1 MPIVNA
7 INYKPRK
14 LSDILS
20 EDAFN
25 YSEDPV
31 GPPIEDDS
39 AAYDNFLRSGEA
51 ARTREEKRATDNIME
66 GLQSRGLARS
76 GIALKD
82 VIDQVLGPSTERA
95 GNLAATFGLEQARR
109 RSDLLEGARDRA
121 GGLNSQKLG
130 GRISSILGYDQG
142 NLAMEQ
148 ADRDAAM
155 NARLMSQQ
163 NRAARRN
170 ALLSGASSGVGA
182 YLGKKF

>member
-7 INYKPRK
+7 VNYKPRK

-20 EDAFN
+20 EDAFG

-39 AAYDNFLRSGEA
+39 AAYDQFLQSGEA

-82 VIDQVLGPSTERA
+82 VIEQVLGPSTERA
-95 GNLAATFGLEQARR
+95 GSMAATFGLERARN
-109 RSDLLEGARDRA
+109 RSSLLENERNRA
-121 GGLNSQKLG
+121 ADLNSQKLG

-142 NLAMEQ
+142 MTSLEA
-148 ADRDAAM
+148 ADRAEAA
-155 NARLMSQQ
+155 NARLLSQQ
-163 NRAARRN
+163 NRSARRN
-170 ALLSGASSGVGA
+170 ALLSGLSSGVGA